1 MQWEDPHLI
10 GANAQDNERAA
21 LVCSWVRQSVWRL
34 HANQSDNPTGKQR
47 GRQSAWQLHSSE
59 IDMNNNFVVVVV
71 VYNDQQLI
79 SIIYQYP
86 GFAIVVGVSQIIAI
100 MP

>member
-1 MQWEDPHLI
+1 M
-10 GANAQDNERAA
+10 
-21 LVCSWVRQSVWRL
+21 S
-34 HANQSDNPTGKQR
+34 
-47 GRQSAWQLHSSE
+47 
-59 IDMNNNFVVVVV
+59 NNFVVVVV
-71 VYNDQQLI
+71 FYNDQQLI